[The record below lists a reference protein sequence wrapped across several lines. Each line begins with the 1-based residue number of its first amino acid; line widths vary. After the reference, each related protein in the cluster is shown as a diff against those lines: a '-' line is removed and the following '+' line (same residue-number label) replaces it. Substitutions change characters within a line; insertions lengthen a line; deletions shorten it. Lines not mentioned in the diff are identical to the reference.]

1 MIESINELQKTI
13 LVVNYLN
20 MIDNFKDYFD
30 KTADNC
36 KTVIIT
42 RKNGKKLLWFSFEE
56 HNNMKNHLYY
66 E

>member
-30 KTADNC
+30 KAADNC

-42 RKNGKKLLWFSFEE
+42 RKNGKKLL
-56 HNNMKNHLYY
+56 
-66 E
+66 